1 MLCLDCPQ
9 LETIYV
15 GQGSTFW
22 LGWGISPPI
31 SVNTD
36 NFKARA
42 ELYSLYMRYSHPA
55 GRADLWSEVLTFQ
68 IVPYV
73 DFSTLTCSY
82 VLRIP
87 FGRKYLYLEEQIKG
101 LGCLDYNV

>member
-73 DFSTLTCSY
+73 GFFNFNLL
-82 VLRIP
+82 LRNQNPLWKKIP
-87 FGRKYLYLEEQIKG
+87 LFRKTDQRAG
-101 LGCLDYNV
+101 LS